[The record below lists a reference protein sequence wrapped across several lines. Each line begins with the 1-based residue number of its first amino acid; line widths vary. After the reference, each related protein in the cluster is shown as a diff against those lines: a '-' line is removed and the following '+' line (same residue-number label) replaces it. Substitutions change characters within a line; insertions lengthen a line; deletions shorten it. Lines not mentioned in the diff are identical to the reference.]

1 MQLLSRLKLTGCK
14 SHSLATPTRHLFN
27 TSRILIA
34 KLHLDYLSRLR
45 SDRAILE
52 ALDRLPSHIYETYDE
67 ILLQICLKQP
77 DDLQDIVRVLH
88 WLAYS
93 IVPLTLEQASEI
105 VSIRHGGESLDPLG
119 IATDLAAS
127 LGSLV
132 TLNTVDTTSNQ
143 IEDLRGPRVTFMT
156 LAHYSV
162 EEYLK
167 SGKMAA
173 ALRSQFYLESRAVHL
188 RLARACLQYVGFTD
202 FSELIPSPVNSNLI
216 CPW

>member
-1 MQLLSRLKLTGCK
+1 LQLLSRPRLTGCK
-14 SHSLATPTRHLFN
+14 RLSLATLIQYLVN
-27 TSRILIA
+27 VSRILIA

-67 ILLQICLKQP
+67 ILLQICTKQP

-105 VSIRHGGESLDPLG
+105 VSIRPEDETLDPLG

-127 LGSLV
+127 LGSLII
-132 TLNTVDTTSNQ
+132 LNTVDTTSNQ
-143 IEDLRGPRVTFMT
+143 VEDLRGPRVTFIT

-167 SGKMAA
+167 SGKIVA

-202 FSELIPSPVNSNLI
+202 FSELIPPPVNCHLI
-216 CPW
+216 HP